1 MKNKAFSESENRMKL
16 AFALL
21 ALAALRLEA
30 QDKAPFDWHYHQ
42 VPDQD
47 GIYYTGPEVT
57 APTMLKTV
65 YVAYPTGITGKDAEG
80 MTVFALVIGPD
91 GIPAHIQTLKSHG
104 EVFDRAALAAL
115 KHSTFAPGK
124 LDNRPVPVWIDVRVV
139 FTANRAP
146 TTPQVLITERDLP
159 APDDSRYL
167 DKNKKLLS
175 YTPPFLIHSVDADF
189 PNPTAKHPY
198 VQVAVVTVLVSE
210 QGLPKDVRV
219 VRGLGFGLDQKAAA
233 AVAHYKFLPATKKGV
248 PVEARSNVNVS
259 FVEF

>member
-1 MKNKAFSESENRMKL
+1 MKL
-16 AFALL
+16 GKLVFALL
-21 ALAALRLEA
+21 AINAAVLGA

-47 GIYYTGPEVT
+47 GIYYTGPDVT
-57 APTMLKTV
+57 EPTMLKTV
-65 YVAYPTGITGKDAEG
+65 YIAYPSGITGKDAEG

-124 LDNRPVPVWIDVRVV
+124 LGDKPVPVWIDVRVV
-139 FTANRAP
+139 FSANRAP

-159 APDDSRYL
+159 APPDSKFL
-167 DKNKKLLS
+167 DKNNKPLP

-189 PNPTAKHPY
+189 PNPGAKHPY
-198 VQVAVVTVLVSE
+198 VQVAVVTVLVND
-210 QGLPKDVRV
+210 QGLPKDVHV
-219 VRGLGFGLDQKAAA
+219 VRGLAFGLDEKAAA
-233 AVAHYKFLPATKKGV
+233 AVMLYKFLPATKKGV
-248 PVEARSNVNVS
+248 PIEARTNVNVS

>member
-1 MKNKAFSESENRMKL
+1 
-16 AFALL
+16 
-21 ALAALRLEA
+21 
-30 QDKAPFDWHYHQ
+30 
-42 VPDQD
+42 
-47 GIYYTGPEVT
+47 
-57 APTMLKTV
+57 
-65 YVAYPTGITGKDAEG
+65 
-80 MTVFALVIGPD
+80 
-91 GIPAHIQTLKSHG
+91 
-104 EVFDRAALAAL
+104 
-115 KHSTFAPGK
+115 
-124 LDNRPVPVWIDVRVV
+124 VWIDVRVV

-167 DKNKKLLS
+167 DKNKKLFS